1 MSTRADDEIVRGI
14 AAHDPS
20 VWSSD
25 PRIQAQIG
33 HSLGWL
39 DAPLKARHE
48 LHDLVAFARQV
59 QGEGYTDAVVLG
71 MGGSS
76 LAPDV
81 MARILGTG
89 ESGLRLHVLDSTHP
103 EQVRSLRDGLDARRT
118 LFLVSSKSGT
128 TSEPNAFFA
137 YFWEVLAGA
146 SNRPAHFVAIT
157 DPGTPLESLARSHHF
172 RRVFAGT
179 PDIGGRY
186 SALSNF
192 GLVPAALMGADLDAL
207 IAGAEARRRACL
219 VSAGD
224 NPGYRLGTFM
234 GEGARAGRDKV
245 TIITDSA
252 LAAFGDWA
260 EQLLAEST
268 GKEGKGLVPVAR
280 EPLADPQQYGP
291 DRQFTAVTIG
301 SGGASIEGRL
311 ARLEA
316 AGFPVLRMTLER
328 PEDLGG
334 LFYEWEFATAL
345 AGRILQINPFDQPN
359 VEESKER
366 TRTIL
371 KSGPQGTGR
380 VTPVTGDALVE
391 AVRSM
396 LANVHPPDY
405 VAMLAYLAPS
415 PAVQRALALVR
426 TAVFGHVR
434 AATTLGLGPRF
445 LHSTGQLHKGGP
457 NEGVFLVFTDDATP
471 DEAIPGE
478 PYGFGGL
485 IHAQAQGDV
494 GALTDRGRR
503 VVTLPLGAD
512 AATALE
518 GLASALNR

>member
-1 MSTRADDEIVRGI
+1 MITRADDEVVRSI

-20 VWSSD
+20 VWSND
-25 PRIQAQIG
+25 PRVQTQIG
-33 HSLGWL
+33 QSLGWL

-48 LHDLVAFARQV
+48 LGDLEAFARAV
-59 QGEGYTDAVVLG
+59 RGEGYTDAVVLG

-81 MARILGTG
+81 MARILGPG
-89 ESGLRLHVLDSTHP
+89 EGGLNLHVLDSTHP
-103 EQVRSLRDGLDARRT
+103 AQVRSLRDGLDPRRT

-137 YFWEVLAGA
+137 YFWEVLAGVKD
-146 SNRPAHFVAIT
+146 RPAHFVAIT
-157 DPGTPLESLARSHHF
+157 DPGTPLQSLAQSHGF
-172 RRVFAGT
+172 RRVFPGT

-207 IAGAEARRRACL
+207 IASAESRRRACL
-219 VSAGD
+219 VGAGD

-234 GEGARAGRDKV
+234 GENARAGRDKV
-245 TIITDSA
+245 TIVTDST

-268 GKEGKGLVPVAR
+268 GKEGRGLVPVAR
-280 EPLADPQQYGP
+280 EPLADPGDYGP
-291 DRQFTAVTIG
+291 DRQFTVVTLK
-301 SGGASIEGRL
+301 SGEAALEPRV

-316 AGFPVLRMTLER
+316 AGFPVLRMRLHA
-328 PEDLGG
+328 PEELGG
-334 LFYEWEFATAL
+334 LFYEWEFATAV
-345 AGRILQINPFDQPN
+345 AGRVLGINPFDQPN

-371 KSGPQGTGR
+371 KSGAVDQASS
-380 VTPVTGDALVE
+380 TPLAGDALVR
-391 AVRSM
+391 AVEDR
-396 LANVHPPDY
+396 LRDVHPPDY
-405 VAMLAYLAPS
+405 VAILAYLEPS
-415 PAVQRALALVR
+415 PAVQRALALLR
-426 TAVFGHVR
+426 AAVFHRVK
-434 AATTLGLGPRF
+434 AATTLGFGPRF

-457 NEGVFLVFTDDATP
+457 NEGVFLVFTDDARP
-471 DEAIPGE
+471 DEAIPGQ
-478 PYGFGGL
+478 PYGFAGL

-503 VVTLPLGAD
+503 VATLELGSGAV
-512 AATALE
+512 AALE
-518 GLASALNR
+518 GLASALGR